1 MLKEVVGGGKNSLGR
16 KSCENG
22 CSVNMYA
29 DVAVL
34 PVTVFYR
41 DCFYSMKTR

>member
-1 MLKEVVGGGKNSLGR
+1 MLKEMVRGGKNSLGR
-16 KSCENG
+16 KSRENG